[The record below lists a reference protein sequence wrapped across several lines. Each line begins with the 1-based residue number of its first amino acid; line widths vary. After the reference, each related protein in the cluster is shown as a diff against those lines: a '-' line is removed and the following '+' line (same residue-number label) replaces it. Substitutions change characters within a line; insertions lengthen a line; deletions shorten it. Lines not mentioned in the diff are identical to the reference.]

1 MLVGSWLAF
10 DKTISI
16 LAGNLNSGGSYLIT
30 AVPKKRKLLPC
41 VNHRIVLCNL
51 FFDHT
56 NYISLGNYC
65 FIVFMGKIIWFFST
79 KFQNRRVFYFT
90 SLELFAK
97 LTMPYLL
104 AEQIRANGKGFL
116 FFRIKTAEH

>member
-65 FIVFMGKIIWFFST
+65 FIVWEKLYGSFQQNSKIGVFFIS
-79 KFQNRRVFYFT
+79 QV
-90 SLELFAK
+90 
-97 LTMPYLL
+97 
-104 AEQIRANGKGFL
+104 
-116 FFRIKTAEH
+116 

>member
-16 LAGNLNSGGSYLIT
+16 LAGNLNSGGSYLLT
-30 AVPKKRKLLPC
+30 ALPEKRKSLPC
-41 VNHRIVLCNL
+41 VNLRIVLCNL

-65 FIVFMGKIIWFFST
+65 FIVFMGKIIWFST
-79 KFQNRRVFYFT
+79 KFQNRRLFYFT

-104 AEQIRANGKGFL
+104 AEQIRANGKGLPLFL
-116 FFRIKTAEH
+116 G